1 MLYISNMKLTL
12 NELKYVLLEAS
23 DKLLMEISN
32 NAIETMIKTSFP
44 ELAPYFNHKL
54 GDICVLKDAEGNFN
68 MLRGGLCPKIGL
80 NPDEGIE
87 YGDMKLKDWLRL
99 NILKQFHINR
109 GNGPLR
115 YLKGIVRICCSNG
128 IKLYDDIEVRHGNQE
143 RFKIFKQLIA
153 FMHSHNIDMDEDLN
167 GLNYIQ
173 LRNQIYPLI
182 RKEMIK
188 RYAERQGNNALF
200 NTSDYTVN
208 EIRSFN
214 EASKFSKY
222 TSWCVTQGQS
232 HFDTYTSDGSQF
244 FFCLK
249 NGFENIPKE
258 KGENCPLD
266 EYGLSMVSVCVSPSG
281 EPEYVTTRWN
291 HDNDGEN
298 NSSLKTFEQIEN
310 ILGIPKNVFL
320 ENLCPKFQGDD
331 YEYALENTNLPLDKI
346 FRIVRTDMAFGFTLV
361 GYYDDENYG
370 SMMYNFLDG
379 RKLLS
384 NEWYV
389 DFRQLDGVFDKGLIQ
404 VRTYDG
410 EYNLFDKNGKVF
422 PENINGYIE
431 GYNVERGVYKVYLQR
446 YGDKGFNLVNRQGQ
460 KLLSTNVKFIGIM
473 NRGYAEVRNEH
484 DELNFIDSDFNFVWD
499 KWKHGM
505 SVVKEYGRS
514 CFNDGIAVI
523 VMSDSSH
530 NYLNIKTGEF
540 IMPEPQTHCKPFIR
554 GYGEVKNELGLV
566 NLVNTSGEF
575 LFDKWFLELHILRNG
590 WFAAK
595 PKGEDKFAIIDK
607 EGNIVSDKRWAN
619 IFFYDGRYGCVTD
632 GKDMNTYI
640 VIDSNFNEI
649 LRTDKLVCFSFPND
663 TFVVLNLEP
672 SISTNIMTLDG
683 TLLLPDGLKP
693 DSLDAKKQYFFL
705 KDDNN
710 IPKYKINNET
720 GEIIEL

>member
-1 MLYISNMKLTL
+1 MKLTL

-32 NAIETMIKTSFP
+32 NAIETMIKTANP
-44 ELAPYFNHKL
+44 ELVPYFNHKL
-54 GDICVLKDAEGNFN
+54 GDICTLKDGEGNFN
-68 MLRGGLCPKIGL
+68 TLRGGLCPKIGL

-128 IKLYDDIEVRHGNQE
+128 IRLYDDIEMHPGNQE
-143 RFKIFKQLIA
+143 RFRIFKQLIA

-173 LRNQIYPLI
+173 LRNQIYPLV

-188 RYAERQGNNALF
+188 RYAERQGSDVLF
-200 NTSDYTVN
+200 NTGEYTVN

-214 EASKFSKY
+214 EASKFGKY

-249 NGFENIPKE
+249 NGFENVPRE

-281 EPEYVTTRWN
+281 GPEYITTRWN
-291 HDNDGEN
+291 HDNNGEN
-298 NSSLKTFEQIEN
+298 NSNLRTFKQIEN

-320 ENLCPKFQGDD
+320 ENLNPEIKLDD
-331 YEYALENTNLPLDKI
+331 FKYALENTNLPLDKI
-346 FRIVRTDMAFGFTLV
+346 FRVVRTDMGIGFTLV
-361 GYYDDENYG
+361 GFYDDEKYG
-370 SMMYNFLDG
+370 SMMYNFLDD

-384 NEWYV
+384 DEWYI
-389 DFRQLDGVFDKGLIQ
+389 DFRPLDDVFSKGLIQ

-422 PENINGYIE
+422 PKNINGYIE
-431 GYNVERGVYKVYLQR
+431 GYDVEKGVYKVYLKR
-446 YGDKGFNLVNRQGQ
+446 YGDIGFNLVNRQCQ
-460 KLLSTNVKFIGIM
+460 KLLPTNVKFIGIM
-473 NRGYAEVRNEH
+473 NRGYAEVRNEN
-484 DELNFIDSDFNFVWD
+484 DELNFIDSDYNFVWD
-499 KWKHGM
+499 KWKSGI
-505 SVVKEYGRS
+505 SLFKEYGRS
-514 CFNDGIAVI
+514 SFNDGIAVI
-523 VMSDSSH
+523 VMRDSSH
-530 NYLNIKTGEF
+530 NYINIKTGE
-540 IMPEPQTHCKPFIR
+540 IILPKSQTRCKPFVR
-554 GYGEVKNELGLV
+554 GYGEVKNELDLV

-575 LFDKWFLELHILRNG
+575 LFDKWFMELHVLRNG

-595 PKGEDKFAIIDK
+595 PQGENEFAIIDK

-632 GKDMNTYI
+632 GKDIDTYI

-663 TFVVLNLEP
+663 TFVVLTLEP

-693 DSLDAKKQYFFL
+693 DSLDTKKQYFFL
-705 KDDNN
+705 KDENN